1 MNLLK
6 NEKFIKVAKLLLL
19 ALVLFFVVKNI
30 VDNFSNIKDINLSN
44 LNYGYVLPALLVT
57 ILSLFIPVLAWKYLL
72 GTLGSNLKISKAMR
86 IWFIS
91 NLGRYIPGKVWQ
103 ISGLIVLSNEE
114 GISKKVSSVS
124 IIYSQIVA
132 NLIGLSL
139 GIFLFVK
146 DKEKITYIL
155 IFLGVLIVLAI
166 MPFVINKL
174 AIFALSVLKK
184 PKETF
189 EVSYGKFIIYVF
201 LQLINW
207 LIMGV
212 AFVLF
217 INIFTELSIF
227 DNPTA
232 LFILPISWTLGL
244 LAIFAP
250 GGIGVREGVMTAYL
264 SMFIGPGL
272 AAVIPWIYRI
282 WLTLFELLLAGIFY
296 FIKGNREIKE

>member
-6 NEKFIKVAKLLLL
+6 NKKFVKIIKLLLL
-19 ALVLFFVVKNI
+19 VLVLFFVVKNI

-44 LNYGYVLPALLVT
+44 LNYGYILPALLVT
-57 ILSLFIPVLAWKYLL
+57 IVSLFIPVFAWRYLL
-72 GTLGSNLKISKAMR
+72 GTLGANLKLSKAMR

-103 ISGLIVLSNEE
+103 ISGLIVLSGKE
-114 GISKKVSSVS
+114 GITKKASSVS
-124 IIYSQIVA
+124 VVYSQIVA

-139 GIFLFVK
+139 GIFLFIK
-146 DKEKITYIL
+146 DEKENFNVFLLVIIL
-155 IFLGVLIVLAI
+155 VILAI
-166 MPFVINKL
+166 LPFVINKL
-174 AIFALSVLKK
+174 ARLALVILKK

-189 EVSYGKFIIYVF
+189 KISYGEFIIYVF
-201 LQLINW
+201 MQLVNW
-207 LIMGV
+207 LVMGL

-217 INIFTELSIF
+217 INIFTDLSVTQH
-227 DNPTA
+227 PVS

-250 GGIGVREGVMTAYL
+250 GGIGVREGIMTVYL
-264 SMFIGPGL
+264 SMFISPGF

-282 WLTLFELLLAGIFY
+282 WLTIFELLLASIYY
-296 FIKGNREIKE
+296 FMRNDSNKLN

>member
-6 NEKFIKVAKLLLL
+6 NKKFVRVAKLLLL

-30 VDNFSNIKDINLSN
+30 VDNFSNIKGIDLSN

-57 ILSLFIPVLAWKYLL
+57 VVSLFIPVFAWKYLL
-72 GTLGSNLKISKAMR
+72 GTLGSDLKISKAMR

-103 ISGLIVLSNEE
+103 ISGLIVLSNKE

-124 IIYSQIVA
+124 VIYSQIVA

-139 GIFLFVK
+139 GVFLFFRY
-146 DKEKITYIL
+146 EKHTDYFFIL
-155 IFLGVLIVLAI
+155 ITVLLTLAI
-166 MPFVINKL
+166 LPFMINKL
-174 AIFALSVLKK
+174 AILALSILKK

-201 LQLINW
+201 MQLVNW
-207 LIMGV
+207 IVMGA

-217 INIFTELSIF
+217 INIFTELSISQH
-227 DNPTA
+227 PVA

-250 GGIGVREGVMTAYL
+250 GGIGVREGIMTVYL
-264 SMFIGPGL
+264 SMFISPGL

-282 WLTLFELLLAGIFY
+282 WLTIFELLLAGIFY
-296 FIKGNREIKE
+296 FFKVSTEE

>member
-6 NEKFIKVAKLLLL
+6 NEKFIRIVKLLLL

-30 VDNFSNIKDINLSN
+30 VDNFSNIKDIDLSN
-44 LNYGYVLPALLVT
+44 LNYGYILPALLVT
-57 ILSLFIPVLAWKYLL
+57 IISLFIPVFAWKYLL
-72 GTLGSNLKISKAMR
+72 GTLGSDLKISKAMR

-103 ISGLIVLSNEE
+103 ISGLIVLSNKE

-124 IIYSQIVA
+124 VIYSQIVA

-146 DKEKITYIL
+146 DEERITHIL
-155 IFLGVLIVLAI
+155 MFIGVLIALAI
-166 MPFVINKL
+166 LPFAINRL
-174 AIFALSVLKK
+174 AIRVLSILKK

-189 EVSYGKFIIYVF
+189 EVTYGKFIIYVF
-201 LQLINW
+201 MQLVNW
-207 LIMGV
+207 IVMGA

-217 INIFTELSIF
+217 INIFTELSISQH
-227 DNPTA
+227 PVA

-250 GGIGVREGVMTAYL
+250 GGIGVREGIMTVYL
-264 SMFIGPGL
+264 SMFISPGL

-282 WLTLFELLLAGIFY
+282 WLTIFELLLAGIFY
-296 FIKGNREIKE
+296 FMKSSTEEEQ

>member
-6 NEKFIKVAKLLLL
+6 NEKFIKVVKLLLL
-19 ALVLFFVVKNI
+19 ALVLFFVVKN
-30 VDNFSNIKDINLSN
+30 VVNNFSNIKDIDLSN

-57 ILSLFIPVLAWKYLL
+57 IVSLFIPVFAWKYLL
-72 GTLGSNLKISKAMR
+72 GTLGSDLKISKAMR

-103 ISGLIVLSNEE
+103 ISGLIVLSSKE
-114 GISKKVSSVS
+114 GVSKKVSSISV
-124 IIYSQIVA
+124 IYSQIVA

-146 DKEKITYIL
+146 DEEKTTHIL
-155 IFLGVLIVLAI
+155 MLVGVLIALAI
-166 MPFVINKL
+166 LPFIINKL
-174 AIFALSVLKK
+174 AILALSILKK

-207 LIMGV
+207 LVMGL
-212 AFVLF
+212 AFVVF
-217 INIFTELSIF
+217 VNIFTELSIIE
-227 DNPTA
+227 NPVS
-232 LFILPISWTLGL
+232 LFILPVSWTLGL

-250 GGIGVREGVMTAYL
+250 GGIGVREGIMTVYL
-264 SMFIGPGL
+264 SMFIGSGL
-272 AAVIPWIYRI
+272 AAVIPWLYRI
-282 WLTLFELLLAGIFY
+282 WLTLFELLLAGMFY
-296 FIKGNREIKE
+296 FMKGRTEEEQ

>member
-30 VDNFSNIKDINLSN
+30 VDNFSNIKDIDLSN

-57 ILSLFIPVLAWKYLL
+57 IVSLFIPVFAWKYLL
-72 GTLGSNLKISKAMR
+72 GTLGGNLKISKAMR

-103 ISGLIVLSNEE
+103 ISGLIILSGKE
-114 GISKKVSSVS
+114 GVTKKVSSVS
-124 IIYSQIVA
+124 VIYSQIVA

-139 GIFLFVK
+139 GMFLFVK
-146 DKEKITYIL
+146 DEEKTTHTL
-155 IFLGVLIVLAI
+155 MFVGVLIALAI
-166 MPFVINKL
+166 LPFVINKL
-174 AIFALSVLKK
+174 AISALSILKK

-189 EVSYGKFIIYVF
+189 EISYGKFIVYVF
-201 LQLINW
+201 MQLINW
-207 LIMGV
+207 IVMGL

-217 INIFTELSIF
+217 INVFTELSIF
-227 DNPTA
+227 EHPTA
-232 LFILPISWTLGL
+232 LLILPISWTLGL

-250 GGIGVREGVMTAYL
+250 GGIGVREGIMTVYL
-264 SMFIGPGL
+264 SMFISPGL

-282 WLTLFELLLAGIFY
+282 WLTAFELLLAGIFY
-296 FIKGNREIKE
+296 FFKGNTGKK

>member
-6 NEKFIKVAKLLLL
+6 NQKFIKVAKLLLL
-19 ALVLFFVVKNI
+19 ALVVFFVVKNI
-30 VDNFSNIKDINLSN
+30 IDNFSNIKDINPSN
-44 LNYGYVLPALLVT
+44 LNFEYLLPALLVT
-57 ILSLFIPVLAWKYLL
+57 IISLFIPVFAWKYLL
-72 GTLGSNLKISKAMR
+72 GTLGSSLKISKAMR

-103 ISGLIVLSNEE
+103 ISGLIVLSNKE
-114 GISKKVSSVS
+114 GVSKNESSVS
-124 IIYSQIVA
+124 VIYSQIVA

-146 DKEKITYIL
+146 DKEKTTHTFML
-155 IFLGVLIVLAI
+155 IGVLIALAI
-166 MPFVINKL
+166 LPFIVNKL
-174 AIFALSVLKK
+174 AIFALSILKK

-189 EVSYGKFIIYVF
+189 EVNYGKFIIYVF
-201 LQLINW
+201 LQLVNW
-207 LIMGV
+207 LVMGL

-217 INIFTELSIF
+217 INIFTELSIT

-250 GGIGVREGVMTAYL
+250 GGIGVREGIMTVYL
-264 SMFIGPGL
+264 SMFINPGL
-272 AAVIPWIYRI
+272 AAVIPWVYRI
-282 WLTLFELLLAGIFY
+282 WLTIFELLLAGIFY
-296 FIKGNREIKE
+296 FFKKQH

>member
-6 NEKFIKVAKLLLL
+6 NEKFIKVVKLLLL
-19 ALVLFFVVKNI
+19 ALVLFFVVKN
-30 VDNFSNIKDINLSN
+30 VVNNFSNIKDIDLSN

-57 ILSLFIPVLAWKYLL
+57 IVSLFIPVFAWKYLL
-72 GTLGSNLKISKAMR
+72 GTLGSDLKISKAMR

-103 ISGLIVLSNEE
+103 ISGLIVLSSKE
-114 GISKKVSSVS
+114 GVSKKVSSISV
-124 IIYSQIVA
+124 IYSQIVA

-146 DKEKITYIL
+146 DEEKTTHTL
-155 IFLGVLIVLAI
+155 MLVGVLIALAI
-166 MPFVINKL
+166 LPFIINKL
-174 AIFALSVLKK
+174 AILALSILKK

-201 LQLINW
+201 MQLVNW
-207 LIMGV
+207 LVMGL

-217 INIFTELSIF
+217 INIFTELSIIE
-227 DNPTA
+227 NSVS

-250 GGIGVREGVMTAYL
+250 GGIGVREGIMTVYL
-264 SMFIGPGL
+264 SMFISPGL
-272 AAVIPWIYRI
+272 A
-282 WLTLFELLLAGIFY
+282 
-296 FIKGNREIKE
+296 

>member
-30 VDNFSNIKDINLSN
+30 VNNFSNIKDIDLSN
-44 LNYGYVLPALLVT
+44 LHYGYVLPALLVT
-57 ILSLFIPVLAWKYLL
+57 IVSLFIPVFAWKYLL
-72 GTLGSNLKISKAMR
+72 RALGANLKISKAMR

-103 ISGLIVLSNEE
+103 ISGLIVMSNKE
-114 GISKKVSSVS
+114 GITKKVSSISV
-124 IIYSQIVA
+124 IYSQIVA

-146 DKEKITYIL
+146 DEEKTTHTL
-155 IFLGVLIVLAI
+155 MFVGVLIALAI
-166 MPFVINKL
+166 LPFIINKL
-174 AIFALSVLKK
+174 AILALSILKK

-201 LQLINW
+201 MQLVNW
-207 LIMGV
+207 IVMGT
-212 AFVLF
+212 AFILF

-250 GGIGVREGVMTAYL
+250 GGIGVREGIMTMYL
-264 SMFIGPGL
+264 SMFINPGL

-282 WLTLFELLLAGIFY
+282 WLTVFELLLAGIFY
-296 FIKGNREIKE
+296 LFKGDIEKK